1 MKKAVYEEVKKII
14 IQVNEVLSNIDIN
27 KETNLIND
35 LGFESIMIMELI
47 IKIEE
52 TFLFEFS
59 DEEMEIEKIIIVGNL
74 VETIED
80 KLVDLEKF

>member
-1 MKKAVYEEVKKII
+1 MKIDVYEELKKII
-14 IQVNEVLSNIDIN
+14 IQISGILSNVDIN
-27 KETNLIND
+27 EETNLIND

-59 DEEMEIEKIIIVGNL
+59 DEEMDIEKIMIVGNL
-74 VETIED
+74 VEIIE
-80 KLVDLEKF
+80 KN

>member
-1 MKKAVYEEVKKII
+1 MKIDVYEELKKII
-14 IQVNEVLSNIDIN
+14 IQISGILSNVDIDE
-27 KETNLIND
+27 ETNLIND

-59 DEEMEIEKIIIVGNL
+59 DEEMDIEKIMIVGNL
-74 VETIED
+74 VEIIE
-80 KLVDLEKF
+80 KN